1 MADNES
7 SKEMYFRHRE
17 DQDKYAYF
25 LLAAAGSSLAF
36 AVQKTTGLT
45 LRVNMI
51 ALAGAA
57 IAWIFSFYFG
67 CRRLRASQDSMG
79 ANYRYLMMG
88 EQVHP
93 TYKSLPEYGEARDE
107 VLEEVKQLNVR
118 AARFS
123 RHQFRWLIVGA
134 VLFIAWHVWD
144 MFARTFGASAWAN

>member
-1 MADNES
+1 MADDDS

-17 DQDKYAYF
+17 DQNKYAYF

-36 AVQKTTGLT
+36 AVQKTAGLT
-45 LRVNMI
+45 LRWNMI

-67 CRRLRASQDSMG
+67 CKRLSTTQDSMG
-79 ANYRYLMMG
+79 ANYRYLLMDK
-88 EQVHP
+88 QIHP
-93 TYKSLPEYGEARDE
+93 SYKSLPLYGEVRNE
-107 VLEEVKQLNVR
+107 ILEEATGLNSK

-144 MFARTFGASAWAN
+144 MFSRTFGAAAWAN